1 MSYGAATPGQPGGAG
16 GIGNGQLLLDYGF
29 ALEQV
34 STGSQAR
41 TRAVNRAQSACADWC
56 FAERDGNRLPLVVLP
71 LMFFFL
77 PRGPLN
83 LLCPPPLFACVF
95 LAASSC
101 LAVPAPPVQNPHDIV
116 VLETMAL
123 RPVGGHARAEAEATG
138 SDSRSDSV
146 VSEGVLHMQQVLIR
160 TLLRRDPAA
169 NHTFQLRWP
178 SAAAAAAATATT
190 VPDGSDD
197 LAALPADLLLLMR
210 IHALDDGFLAQ
221 LGAGGRDA
229 VMSRLKH
236 GGILFPSHELQA
248 VGMLRARV
256 DALLHAYG
264 TTLAEDEAA
273 LGSSGS
279 STPGGAESDI
289 ARWCLRVRAGEKR
302 LLHFHSALLAS
313 YQHKLR
319 GGIDAEKREAARQR
333 RKSNEERP
341 RQEEEDEEESL
352 HLEL

>member
-1 MSYGAATPGQPGGAG
+1 
-16 GIGNGQLLLDYGF
+16 
-29 ALEQV
+29 
-34 STGSQAR
+34 
-41 TRAVNRAQSACADWC
+41 
-56 FAERDGNRLPLVVLP
+56 
-71 LMFFFL
+71 
-77 PRGPLN
+77 
-83 LLCPPPLFACVF
+83 
-95 LAASSC
+95 
-101 LAVPAPPVQNPHDIV
+101 
-116 VLETMAL
+116 
-123 RPVGGHARAEAEATG
+123 
-138 SDSRSDSV
+138 

-190 VPDGSDD
+190 ASDGSDD

-210 IHALDDGFLAQ
+210 IHALDEGFLAQ
-221 LGAGGRDA
+221 MGAGGRDA
-229 VMSRLKH
+229 VMSRMKH
-236 GGILFPSHELQA
+236 GGILLPSHELQA
-248 VGMLRARV
+248 AGMLRARV

-273 LGSSGS
+273 LAALPPSD
-279 STPGGAESDI
+279 GAGADI